1 MDIVGKFISAV
12 IAIIVLFVG
21 TSLVTT
27 NLFDMVTL
35 ERVKALT
42 LNFTDEVKEQGK
54 ITPGMYENF
63 IQGLDA
69 TGNLYDVKIIYTK
82 DVVVPGD
89 EEREVPET
97 NESFYTDD
105 IVAGIYNGVAD
116 NGAIIDGRADG
127 EVHFNAGDY
136 ISVSVTNRDMTYF
149 QKVSNLARMRS
160 ASTPRIEVHA
170 GGEIRDENW
179 D

>member
-89 EEREVPET
+89 EEREVSET

-105 IVAGIYNGVAD
+105 IVAG
-116 NGAIIDGRADG
+116 IDGRADG